1 MAKRCLRYL
10 LPCVYL
16 ALSGAVRA
24 ADSVA
29 VENAKPGTGAW
40 QLTNPASM
48 SGANSTV
55 ASDYAVAEIQGYASR
70 TSVNQGET
78 INFYVRTINTNSY
91 TLSIYRIGWYG
102 GSGGRLMQAP
112 VTLAGVVQPM
122 PPAPVFQPTGDGLV
136 DCNWNVSYSLT
147 VPTDWVSG
155 IYLVKLALSAPA
167 KESYIIFVVRDD
179 ARNAPILVQA
189 SFATYQA
196 YNEWG
201 GSSLYTT
208 TGNDGTT
215 GPRTGY
221 KVSYNR
227 PFWRGFG
234 AGDFLRYEINLVRWQ
249 ESQGYD
255 VTYATDID
263 THQNSSLLLSHKL
276 FLVVGHDE
284 YWSWAMRDN
293 VERGRDAGVH
303 LGFLGGNMS
312 YCQIRFEP
320 SSSGD
325 PDRTEIAYKDELASL
340 DNPTD
345 PRYRTTLWRNIR
357 PEGAMMGVEY
367 NGVSNTTP
375 SDIVVT
381 NASHWLFN
389 GTGVSNGS
397 LLPGVLGYET
407 DAISAYAPA
416 GTISVAHSPFP
427 KGGPLVY
434 ADVSLY
440 TAASGANV
448 FAAGSIWWGTGLD
461 SYPPSRGVVPAVQQ
475 VTANFISKALQ
486 GAGTPPAIGRL
497 PATVTSSS
505 AAAGYPASNAGD
517 GNAATQ
523 WVASLNSND
532 PNNNNAWIQLDFG
545 ARMGLQS
552 VRWSGAGGSPYPAW
566 SPTNYSIQISDD
578 AVTWQ
583 TVVTRSNSSPIVTGN
598 EALSAQGRFLRMLTS
613 KVGDGTGWSL
623 SFFEFWAEGPS
634 TPAPPPPSPPPSPP
648 PPPPSSR
655 LATFAT
661 LASAAAAAYPA
672 TRATDGNSGTQ
683 WAASLDG
690 TNPNNNNA
698 WIQWD
703 LGSIKQIDRVKWSGA
718 TGTPYPA
725 YSPTN
730 YFLQVSNDGSAWTTV
745 VTRSNSSAVINGNE
759 TINAQGR
766 YVKFTSTKVNDG
778 TGWSLGFYEIWAE
791 GSDTTSPPPPPPPP
805 TSGILAATVIA
816 SSQAAGYPATNAIDN
831 NTSTLWV
838 ASLDGSNPNNNNA
851 WIRLDFGSGKQI
863 NKVKW
868 QGANEVPYPAD
879 SPTNYSIQVSDDGT
893 NWTTALTKTNAQRVV
908 AGDESINAQGRYLRL
923 VTTKVNDGTGWSL
936 GLFEFWA
943 EGL

>member
-16 ALSGAVRA
+16 GLSGAVRA

-29 VENAKPGTGAW
+29 VENAKPGTSAW

-48 SGANSTV
+48 TGANSTV
-55 ASDYAVAEIQGYASR
+55 ASDYAIAEIQGYASR

-112 VTLAGVVQPM
+112 VTLTGVVQPM
-122 PPAPVFQPTGDGLV
+122 PPAPVFQPAGDGLV

-303 LGFLGGNMS
+303 LGFLGGNIS
-312 YCQIRFEP
+312 YAQIRFEP

-325 PDRTEIAYKDELASL
+325 PDRTEIAYKDDLASL
-340 DNPTD
+340 DNPPD

-367 NGVSNTTP
+367 NGISNTTP

-381 NASHWLFN
+381 DPSHWLFN
-389 GTGVSNGS
+389 GAGVSDGS

-407 DAISAYAPA
+407 DGISPYAPA

-427 KGGPLVY
+427 KGAPRVY
-434 ADVSLY
+434 ADVTLY

-448 FAAGSIWWGTGLD
+448 FAAGSIWWVTGLD
-461 SYPPSRGVVPAVQQ
+461 SYSPSRGVVPAVQQ
-475 VTANFISKALQ
+475 ITANFISRALQ
-486 GAGTPPAIGRL
+486 GTGGPPPAIGRL
-497 PATVTSSS
+497 AATVTTSS

-517 GNAATQ
+517 GDAATQ
-523 WVASLNSND
+523 WVASLNSSD
-532 PNNNNAWIQLDFG
+532 PNNNNAWI
-545 ARMGLQS
+545 
-552 VRWSGAGGSPYPAW
+552 
-566 SPTNYSIQISDD
+566 
-578 AVTWQ
+578 
-583 TVVTRSNSSPIVTGN
+583 
-598 EALSAQGRFLRMLTS
+598 
-613 KVGDGTGWSL
+613 
-623 SFFEFWAEGPS
+623 
-634 TPAPPPPSPPPSPP
+634 
-648 PPPPSSR
+648 
-655 LATFAT
+655 
-661 LASAAAAAYPA
+661 
-672 TRATDGNSGTQ
+672 
-683 WAASLDG
+683 
-690 TNPNNNNA
+690 
-698 WIQWD
+698 
-703 LGSIKQIDRVKWSGA
+703 
-718 TGTPYPA
+718 
-725 YSPTN
+725 
-730 YFLQVSNDGSAWTTV
+730 
-745 VTRSNSSAVINGNE
+745 
-759 TINAQGR
+759 
-766 YVKFTSTKVNDG
+766 
-778 TGWSLGFYEIWAE
+778 
-791 GSDTTSPPPPPPPP
+791 
-805 TSGILAATVIA
+805 
-816 SSQAAGYPATNAIDN
+816 
-831 NTSTLWV
+831 
-838 ASLDGSNPNNNNA
+838 
-851 WIRLDFGSGKQI
+851 
-863 NKVKW
+863 
-868 QGANEVPYPAD
+868 
-879 SPTNYSIQVSDDGT
+879 
-893 NWTTALTKTNAQRVV
+893 
-908 AGDESINAQGRYLRL
+908 
-923 VTTKVNDGTGWSL
+923 
-936 GLFEFWA
+936 
-943 EGL
+943 